1 MKILLLL
8 LTLYPVA
15 VFATTAETENS
26 SSTANYFHGMTER
39 FFASGEYSRALVS
52 VIERE
57 IDDNTSYIIYRVLDD
72 KEDRIYI
79 VLLKKQNSSAG
90 CVPDSENNAGCV
102 TIAPDLV
109 KVYVPRAGQS
119 FTNIDEHNVTALEM
133 QETGWGH
140 LHQHRTHHGYTKRS
154 IFLNF
159 VYPGLGRVD
168 ANFTIKE
175 HDDGSGHLYVK
186 GSVGSDTDG
195 LIFVWKSK
203 MKLVFTA
210 P

>member
-8 LTLYPVA
+8 LTLCPVV
-15 VFATTAETENS
+15 VFATTEAENNNNTV
-26 SSTANYFHGMTER
+26 YYYHGVSDR
-39 FFASGEYSRALVS
+39 FFASGEYSQALVS

-57 IDDNTSYIIYRVLDD
+57 VDDNASYLIYRVLDD
-72 KEDRIYI
+72 KGDRSYV
-79 VLLKKQNSSAG
+79 VLLKKQNRVVG
-90 CVPDSENNAGCV
+90 CVPDRGNNAGCA
-102 TIAPDLV
+102 ISAPDLV
-109 KVYVPRAGQS
+109 KVYVPMAGQS
-119 FTNIDEHNVTALEM
+119 FTNIDEHNVTALKM
-133 QETGWGH
+133 QEAGWGH

-154 IFLNF
+154 LFLNC
-159 VYPGLGRVD
+159 VYPGLGRVN

-175 HDDGSGHLYVK
+175 HDDGRSHLYVK

-203 MKLVFTA
+203 MKRVFTM

>member
-8 LTLYPVA
+8 LTLCPVA
-15 VFATTAETENS
+15 VFATTAEVRNS
-26 SSTANYFHGMTER
+26 SNTVHYYHGMSER
-39 FFASGEYSRALVS
+39 FFANGEYSQALVS

-57 IDDNTSYIIYRVLDD
+57 ISDNASYIIYRVLDD
-72 KEDRIYI
+72 KGDRNYV
-79 VLLKKQNSSAG
+79 VLLKKQDSKIG
-90 CVPDSENNAGCV
+90 CDLDSGNNADCV
-102 TIAPDLV
+102 IAPDLI
-109 KVYVPRAGQS
+109 KVYVPKAGQS
-119 FTNIDEHNVTALEM
+119 ITNIDEHNVTALEM
-133 QETGWGH
+133 RESGWGH
-140 LHQHRTHHGYTKRS
+140 THQHRTNNSYTKRS

-168 ANFTIKE
+168 ANFIIKN

-195 LIFVWKSK
+195 LTFVWKSK
-203 MKLVFTA
+203 MKLVFTM